1 MPRFVVLTNDLQ
13 VAAAKKHPQRQM
25 AVDAFLPRQISFL
38 QRMRTFG
45 VPIVHLQLIVSDDDP
60 RSADLPDTMQ
70 FRRGSAGSQI
80 LKEVYESGDVIIE
93 KPKDSGFFQT
103 SLDDV
108 LRSLEVDTVILTGM
122 QTQICVQ
129 TTAADA
135 HFRGYKVIVP
145 SDGVVS
151 SRPEDTQQALHWMA
165 NYCATVMTSDKIEDF
180 VQQELVSGD
189 RS

>member
-1 MPRFVVLTNDLQ
+1 MTRFAVLTNDLQ
-13 VAAAKKHPQRQM
+13 VAAAAKHPQRQK
-25 AVDAFLPRQISFL
+25 AVSEFLPRQVAFL
-38 QRMRTFG
+38 QRMRSFG
-45 VPIVHLQLIVSDDDP
+45 VTIVHLQLIVGDDDP
-60 RSADLPDTMQ
+60 QSIDLPETLQ

-80 LKEVYESGDVIIE
+80 LKEVYEERDLIIE

-103 SLDDV
+103 ALDET
-108 LRSLEVDTVILTGM
+108 LRSLGVNTVILTGM

-135 HFRGYKVIVP
+135 YFRGYKVFVP

-165 NYCATVMTSDKIEDF
+165 NYCATVMTSDELEDL
-180 VQQELVSGD
+180 VQQESKPGEE
-189 RS
+189 